1 MSYPYL
7 MSAPLNA
14 EWLAWIVRT
23 PQKFAFMIKKWQ
35 REECDGKNISTNPAK
50 GGTDGKQERGVQEE
64 ATNMMGDLEK
74 LRKNKKEREKARACI
89 FLYSLCTLGNQFF
102 INPSV

>member
-1 MSYPYL
+1 
-7 MSAPLNA
+7 
-14 EWLAWIVRT
+14 
-23 PQKFAFMIKKWQ
+23 MIKKWQ

-74 LRKNKKEREKARACI
+74 LRKNKREREKGRACI
-89 FLYSLCTLGNQFF
+89 FLFSLCTLGNQFF
-102 INPSV
+102 YQSKCLIMLFSPPITFLIFHCGISSHHN

>member
-1 MSYPYL
+1 
-7 MSAPLNA
+7 
-14 EWLAWIVRT
+14 
-23 PQKFAFMIKKWQ
+23 MIKKWQ

-74 LRKNKKEREKARACI
+74 LRKNKRERERKVELVFSF
-89 FLYSLCTLGNQFF
+89 FLCVPQETNFLSIQVFNHVVFTSNHLSNIPLWNF
-102 INPSV
+102 IPS